1 MLGEN
6 IGACDATFVGEADV
20 CCCWWRK
27 NALSLAAAGE
37 NAPPLSRR
45 GGVGDGDGVGGR
57 RGRRITR

>member
-1 MLGEN
+1 MKTLAHVTQLLLEKRTCVAAGGE
-6 IGACDATFVGEADV
+6 
-20 CCCWWRK
+20 K